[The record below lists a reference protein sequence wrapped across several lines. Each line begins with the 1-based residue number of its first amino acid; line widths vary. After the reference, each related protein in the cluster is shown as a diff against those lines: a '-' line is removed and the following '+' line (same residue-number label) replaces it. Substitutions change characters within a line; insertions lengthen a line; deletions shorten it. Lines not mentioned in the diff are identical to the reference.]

1 MARRPGA
8 CAMER
13 LGLKAAVAAV
23 AQAGGVP
30 GKTGAGREGIGRICR
45 NGRREAGVY
54 RDARP
59 AGAGREG
66 IGRIC
71 GTRGVK
77 PGFIGTRGP
86 QAPAASAE
94 CINAAGLYSCGRSAV
109 LTARRGVLIFCGCGA
124 RCAAHPVRSSSMVE
138 QPAVNRRVRGS
149 SPLCGAI
156 RITGHFRAPVVHG
169 KPRKR
174 ERPGLFH
181 NVRQAQG

>member
-71 GTRGVK
+71 RNGRREAGVY
-77 PGFIGTRGP
+77 RD
-86 QAPAASAE
+86 ARPAG
-94 CINAAGLYSCGRSAV
+94 AG
-109 LTARRGVLIFCGCGA
+109 
-124 RCAAHPVRSSSMVE
+124 
-138 QPAVNRRVRGS
+138 RVG
-149 SPLCGAI
+149 GMY
-156 RITGHFRAPVVHG
+156 
-169 KPRKR
+169 
-174 ERPGLFH
+174 
-181 NVRQAQG
+181 